1 MNKRIERIFILLIDF
16 ITINLA
22 WISYYYFRVET
33 GWFGMFFKPEFLLPM
48 FVIYLYWLLIFF
60 AVGMYRHWFAA
71 SRFDEISRLFKTT
84 FLGVFVL
91 FALIFFDDVGK
102 AQSVHSTR
110 LLILVYWGMLFSYVS
125 IGRLFVRSLQRRL
138 LIKGI
143 GRRNTLVV
151 GFNPKS
157 VEIAE
162 AIKRNPPLGL
172 DIVGFVAVK
181 DSNIGK
187 TGAGLK
193 VLDTLENI
201 EPIIEKYDIKEII
214 ISLEQHENTEMLRV
228 IAACDKLGVTIK
240 IVPDLYQIISGQ
252 VKTASI
258 YGFPLVEINPTLM
271 TEWEKRVKRLM
282 DIVISLILLII
293 SLPIIIITAIF
304 IKLDSKGPVLYK
316 QERVGLNGKLFNV
329 LKFRSMVNDA
339 EKQTGPVWAGK
350 DDPRVTKVGKF
361 IRKVRIDELP
371 QMYNVLKGEMSLV
384 GPRPERPKFVEQFA
398 KEIPLYKRRLLVKP
412 GLTGWAQVKHKY
424 DENIEDVKTKLK
436 YDLFYIENQTLR
448 MDLKILFRTI
458 FVVLLGK
465 GHFEE

>member
-1 MNKRIERIFILLIDF
+1 
-16 ITINLA
+16 
-22 WISYYYFRVET
+22 
-33 GWFGMFFKPEFLLPM
+33 
-48 FVIYLYWLLIFF
+48 
-60 AVGMYRHWFAA
+60 
-71 SRFDEISRLFKTT
+71 
-84 FLGVFVL
+84 
-91 FALIFFDDVGK
+91 
-102 AQSVHSTR
+102 
-110 LLILVYWGMLFSYVS
+110 
-125 IGRLFVRSLQRRL
+125 
-138 LIKGI
+138 
-143 GRRNTLVV
+143 
-151 GFNPKS
+151 
-157 VEIAE
+157 
-162 AIKRNPPLGL
+162 
-172 DIVGFVAVK
+172 
-181 DSNIGK
+181 
-187 TGAGLK
+187 
-193 VLDTLENI
+193 
-201 EPIIEKYDIKEII
+201 
-214 ISLEQHENTEMLRV
+214 MLRV
-228 IAACDKLGVTIK
+228 IAACDRLGVTIK

-282 DIVISLILLII
+282 DIVISLFLLII
-293 SLPIIIITAIF
+293 SLPIIIITAIL

-350 DDPRVTKVGKF
+350 DDPRVTKVGRF

-424 DENIEDVKTKLK
+424 DESIEDVKTKLK

>member
-1 MNKRIERIFILLIDF
+1 LNKRVERILILLVDF

-22 WISYYYFRVET
+22 WVSYYYFRVET
-33 GWFGMFFKPEFLLPM
+33 GWFQMLFKPEFVVPM
-48 FVIYLYWLLIFF
+48 LVIYFYWLLIF
-60 AVGMYRHWFAA
+60 AAIGMYRPWFAA
-71 SRFDEISRLFKTT
+71 SRFDELSKLFKTT

-91 FALIFFDDVGK
+91 FALIFFDDAGK
-102 AQSVHSTR
+102 QTSIHSTR
-110 LLILVYWGMLFSYVS
+110 FLIIIYWIILFLYV
-125 IGRLFVRSLQRRL
+125 GFGRL
-138 LIKGI
+138 LIRSFQRKLLVSGI

-172 DIVGFVAVK
+172 DVIGYVAVK
-181 DSNIGK
+181 EENVGK
-187 TGAGLK
+187 SGAGLK
-193 VLDTLENI
+193 VISTLSE
-201 EPIIEKYDIKEII
+201 IEKLIADYNIKEII
-214 ISLEQHENTEMLRV
+214 ISLESHENQEMLRV
-228 IAACDKLGVTIK
+228 VSACDKMGVTIK
-240 IVPDLYQIISGQ
+240 IVPDLYQMISGQ

-271 TEWEKRVKRLM
+271 TEWEKKLKRLM
-282 DIVISLILLII
+282 DIVASLILLII

-304 IKLDSKGPVLYK
+304 IRLESPGPIIYK
-316 QERVGLNGKLFNV
+316 QERVGLNGKLFKV

-339 EKQTGPVWAGK
+339 EKTTGPVWAGK
-350 DDPRVTKVGKF
+350 DDPRVTKTGKF

-412 GLTGWAQVKHKY
+412 GLTGWAQIKHKY
-424 DENIEDVKTKLK
+424 DETIEDVKTKLK
-436 YDLFYIENQTLR
+436 YDLFYIENQSLR

>member
-1 MNKRIERIFILLIDF
+1 MDKRVQLILILIIDF

-22 WISYYYFRVET
+22 WVSYYYFRVET
-33 GWFGMFFKPEFLLPM
+33 GWFGMFFKPEFFLPM
-48 FVIYLYWLLIFF
+48 LVIYLYWLLIFF

-71 SRFDEISRLFKTT
+71 SRFDEISKLFKTT
-84 FLGVFVL
+84 FFGVFIL
-91 FALIFFDDVGK
+91 AALILFDDAGNRH
-102 AQSVHSTR
+102 SVHSTR
-110 LLILVYWGMLFSYVS
+110 LLVLVYWLMLFAYVG
-125 IGRLFVRSLQRRL
+125 IGRLFVRSLQKRL

-143 GRRNTLVV
+143 GRRKTLMV

-157 VEIAE
+157 IEIVE

-172 DIVGFVAVK
+172 DVVGFVAVK
-181 DSNIGK
+181 ESNVGK
-187 TGAGLK
+187 SGAGLD
-193 VLDTLENI
+193 VFDTLENI
-201 EPIIEKYDIKEII
+201 ESIIDKYGIKEII
-214 ISLEQHENTEMLRV
+214 ISLEKHENEEMLRV
-228 IAACDKLGVTIK
+228 ISACDKLGVTIK

-271 TEWEKRVKRLM
+271 TEWERKVKRLM
-282 DIVISLILLII
+282 DVVISLILLII

-304 IKLDSKGPVLYK
+304 IKLESEGPVLYK
-316 QERVGLNGKLFNV
+316 QERVGLNGKVFKV

-339 EKQTGPVWAGK
+339 EKTTGPVWAGK
-350 DDPRVTKVGKF
+350 DDPRITKVGKF